1 MKYLIKSTDVYVVNS
16 VAQVED
22 LHEELINDSRFTLAS
37 FSYVTKYIKEK
48 GEVVDEY
55 QLVTAKKIFNDE
67 KAPST
72 DITIS
77 YEVK

>member
-37 FSYVTKYIKEK
+37 FSYATKYIKEK

-72 DITIS
+72 DIIIN